1 MSEHPF
7 AQYVRTL
14 GRGRHG
20 ARPLDVTQ
28 AQTAMR
34 MILNDEATP
43 EQVGAFLMLMRVR
56 EETPAETAGM
66 VLALRET
73 LSPATTS
80 VEIDLD
86 WPSYS
91 GKRRHLPWFVLSAR
105 LLAQNGIRIFM
116 HGSADGPADRVFA
129 EDALNAVGLTVARNH
144 SEAMRAI
151 EEHNFAFIALENL
164 HPVAAK
170 LFGLRNVLGLRS
182 PINTVV
188 RMVNP
193 GHASFSLQSV
203 FHPGYAA
210 IHSQA
215 GVLLSDNLC
224 VFKGEG
230 GEVERNPDTACAA
243 HTVRG
248 DTATIDEWPAL
259 FPQRHVKDE
268 QLELGR
274 LREVWRGTG
283 TDEYGLAAVIGTTA
297 IALRLMQRANDPA
310 AAMAQAQAMWDT
322 RNTNA

>member
-28 AQTAMR
+28 AQAAMS
-34 MILNDEATP
+34 MILNNQATP

-73 LSPATTS
+73 LAPVTNG
-80 VEIDLD
+80 VQIDLD
-86 WPSYS
+86 WPSYA

-105 LLAQNGIRIFM
+105 LLAENGVKIFM

-129 EDALNAVGLTVARNH
+129 AAALNAVGLTVARNH
-144 SEAMRAI
+144 PEALRAI
-151 EEHNFAFIALENL
+151 AEHNFAFIALENL
-164 HPVAAK
+164 HPGAAK

-193 GHASFSLQSV
+193 GHATYSLQSV

-215 GVLLSDNLC
+215 GVILRDKLC

-230 GEVERNPDTACAA
+230 GEVERNPDTACEA
-243 HTVRG
+243 HTVQG
-248 DTATIDEWPAL
+248 DIATIEGWPAL

-268 QLELGR
+268 QLDLGR
-274 LREVWRGTG
+274 LRQIWQGTG

-297 IALRLMQRANDPA
+297 LALRLMQRANDLA
-310 AAMAQAQAMWDT
+310 TALTQAQALWDG